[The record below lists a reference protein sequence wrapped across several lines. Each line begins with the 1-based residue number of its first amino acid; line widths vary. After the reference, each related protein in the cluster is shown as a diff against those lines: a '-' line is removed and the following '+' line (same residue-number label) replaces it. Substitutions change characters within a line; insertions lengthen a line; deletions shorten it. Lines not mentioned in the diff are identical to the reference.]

1 MMETVNKNEHIREPG
16 TGESPVPVIF
26 IEDHS
31 GVSVPKAA
39 DIHKPETYRLED
51 QQQIRTGG
59 DSAVIGSCIG
69 RRCPYNVTGGITNV
83 KKPSSFYKR
92 GDFFVLW
99 DKDEQSV
106 SSRNRQI

>member
-1 MMETVNKNEHIREPG
+1 MSI
-16 TGESPVPVIF
+16 
-26 IEDHS
+26 
-31 GVSVPKAA
+31 VPKAA

>member
-1 MMETVNKNEHIREPG
+1 METVNCIRKLQRA
-16 TGESPVPVIF
+16 GEGASPVRVNTA
-26 IEDHS
+26 EDHS

-39 DIHKPETYRLED
+39 DIHKPETYRLEY
-51 QQQIRTGG
+51 QQQIRTVC